1 MRLPLGIEAT
11 WGYRRFILGSVVQE
25 VKAKYAES
33 LLGAMWAVLQPLTL
47 IIIYSV
53 IFSQVM
59 APGLPGYDQPYA
71 YTVFLCSGLLL
82 WTFFVELLTR
92 SVGVFVQNGG
102 LLKKVN
108 FPRLTLPVIAL
119 LSALLNYLIIMALF
133 MVLLF
138 LTGFLPGQSILAA
151 IPVVIITAGF
161 AVGLGLMGATL
172 NVYYRDIEQF
182 TGVLTQFW
190 FWLTPIIYPADI
202 VPKAFHP
209 LLEWNPMFPLVSAMQ
224 DVFLRGEW
232 PSWGS
237 MAYPAVAA
245 GVALVLGAWVYF
257 RLGRDMTDEF

>member
-1 MRLPLGIEAT
+1 
-11 WGYRRFILGSVVQE
+11 
-25 VKAKYAES
+25 
-33 LLGAMWAVLQPLTL
+33 MWAVLQPLTL

-161 AVGLGLMGATL
+161 AVGLGLLGATL
-172 NVYYRDIEQF
+172 NVYYRDVEQF

-190 FWLTPIIYPADI
+190 FSTPIIYPTDI
-202 VPKAFHP
+202 VPKDFHP
-209 LLEWNPMFPLVSAMQ
+209 VLVEPHLSARERNARC
-224 DVFLRGEW
+224 VFKGRVAKLGVDGLSGGCGRRRPRAGL
-232 PSWGS
+232 GS
-237 MAYPAVAA
+237 TFGWA
-245 GVALVLGAWVYF
+245 G
-257 RLGRDMTDEF
+257 T